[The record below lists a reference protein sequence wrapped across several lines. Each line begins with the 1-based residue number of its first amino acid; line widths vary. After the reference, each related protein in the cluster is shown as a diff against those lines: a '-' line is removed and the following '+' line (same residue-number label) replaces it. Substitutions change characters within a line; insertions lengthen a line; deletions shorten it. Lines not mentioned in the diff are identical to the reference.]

1 MKDNM
6 IYSRRIIEGKQN
18 LGASHNIKFK
28 ARELRKNLTV
38 QEKKLWDR
46 IIRRQQNGKHFRKQ
60 HPYNIYILDFFCFEA
75 NLAIEV
81 EGKIHLRKKEYDE
94 AAAFMEKAAANMPES
109 ARIHYNYGLLLQF
122 LKRDSEAEVELYKAL
137 SLEPENMDFLYALAD
152 YYLKRSNYKKARE
165 FAEIMIKLD
174 PDQPVGHDL
183 LNIILKNQH

>member
-46 IIRRQQNGKHFRKQ
+46 IRRRQQNGKHFRKQ

-94 AAAFMEKAAANMPES
+94 ERTRFLES
-109 ARIHYNYGLLLQF
+109 SGLKVLRFKNEDIDTRIDWVIGIIN
-122 LKRDSEAEVELYKAL
+122 K
-137 SLEPENMDFLYALAD
+137 
-152 YYLKRSNYKKARE
+152 YL
-165 FAEIMIKLD
+165 
-174 PDQPVGHDL
+174 V
-183 LNIILKNQH
+183 KN